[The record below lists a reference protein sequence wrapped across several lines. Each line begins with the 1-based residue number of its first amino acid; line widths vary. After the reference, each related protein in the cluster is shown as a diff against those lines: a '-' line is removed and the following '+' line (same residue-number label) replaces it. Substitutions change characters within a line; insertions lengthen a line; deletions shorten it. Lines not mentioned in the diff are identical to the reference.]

1 MAKGFDPKWANV
13 ALLCKPRGLEGQS
26 VISAEKS
33 VAMNTSGG
41 VVISRLCPAFPLGA
55 AYFGNPAASQSV
67 YPFEQGFTYS
77 DQCYEMELWPINL
90 SGDGHR
96 YLFSVSSILRVYID
110 LSASLLRIDFTNAT
124 LQQYSAAVD
133 LVDLNEKAAKII
145 VRLSTSRISCELNG
159 DVLIDEAH
167 GLGSFSTASGAIL
180 SIGNRAIDG
189 NETTNFRG
197 YIGQFRRT
205 INDLRPEETSATLTE
220 FDALSSLDV
229 YRENVVFHSH
239 CEPTGG
245 PIEDECGNVVSF
257 YGDAEISTTYKAFGV
272 GSFRPR
278 TGGATIE
285 FDSVLG
291 TRDFTFEAFAKIHY
305 NSANRAWCFALL
317 DSSGDVALGLV
328 AMRDDYAA
336 ETVVI
341 VNGVS
346 HSVAS
351 SLSAGMKFVSLDRNG
366 NDMALFING
375 ARVLVI
381 DVTGVSIANAT
392 PLYLGKPPSIVE
404 TVAETLYLDE
414 IRFTIGQARTSPLAA
429 TLTVPTER
437 FNEYGPHSLRGTV
450 KRMVDGSPV
459 LKSGALVAAFDRG
472 TLRLV
477 SRDLSAADGSFELP
491 SAHGDDHFVL
501 AFDDDMNL
509 VGYDKIKPAIFS

>member
-1 MAKGFDPKWANV
+1 
-13 ALLCKPRGLEGQS
+13 
-26 VISAEKS
+26 
-33 VAMNTSGG
+33 MNTSGG

-67 YPFEQGFTYS
+67 YPSEQSFTYS
-77 DQCYEMELWPINL
+77 DQCYEMEFWPINL
-90 SGDGHR
+90 SGAGNR

-133 LVDLNEKAAKII
+133 LVDLNEKAAKIV

-245 PIEDECGNVVSF
+245 AIEDERGNTVTF
-257 YGDAEISTTYKAFGV
+257 YGNAEISMNQKAFGTA
-272 GSFRPR
+272 SFRPR
-278 TGGATIE
+278 AGGATVD
-285 FDSVLG
+285 FDSVLLAQ
-291 TRDFTFEAFAKIHY
+291 DFEFETFALTSAE
-305 NSANRAWCFALL
+305 SANPAWCFALL
-317 DSSGDVALGLV
+317 DAEGEVSIGLKTTRDTSGS
-328 AMRDDYAA
+328 
-336 ETVVI
+336 ETVVV

-346 HSVAS
+346 HAVAS
-351 SLSAGMKFVSLDRNG
+351 GVSTLMLPVSLVRSG

-375 ARVLVI
+375 SRLLVI
-381 DVTGVSIANAT
+381 DMTGVSIANAT
-392 PLYLGKPPSIVE
+392 PLYLGKPPSIAE
-404 TVAETLYLDE
+404 TVADTLYLDE
-414 IRFTIGQARTSPLAA
+414 IRLTVGRARSNPLVTTI
-429 TLTVPTER
+429 TVPTER

-450 KRMVDGSPV
+450 KCMVDGAAVIKP
-459 LKSGALVAAFDRG
+459 GALVAAFDRS

-491 SAHGDDHFVL
+491 SAHGDEHFVL
-501 AFDDDMNL
+501 SFDDDMNL